1 MSSKLSVYISNL
13 GEYVAGVLRGTW
25 IKLPV
30 PQENLKSILVSIG
43 VDDHIGEYFI
53 ADAESMFANLH
64 ISEFSRIE
72 ELNELAARLEELPD
86 CEIDKLG
93 AILECESS
101 MTVAEILAIIDD
113 LDCFDLIPDV
123 EDDAALGEYYA
134 ELGCIFHNIP
144 DSIQRYFDYAA
155 YGRDIRME
163 LNCCFTSY
171 GIMIDNR

>member
-13 GEYVAGVLRGTW
+13 GEYVAGVLHGTW

-30 PQENLKSILVSIG
+30 PQENLESILVSIG

-72 ELNELAARLEELPD
+72 ELNELASKLDELPD
-86 CEIDKLG
+86 YEIDKLG
-93 AILECESS
+93 AILECECS

-113 LDCFDLIPDV
+113 LDSFDLIPDV
-123 EDDAALGEYYA
+123 EDDSALGEYYA
-134 ELGCIFHNIP
+134 EVGYIFHGIP
-144 DSIQRYFDYAA
+144 DHIQRYFDYEA
-155 YGRDIRME
+155 YGRDIRLE
-163 LNCCFTSY
+163 SNCCFTSY
-171 GIMIDNR
+171 GVVIDNR